1 MLTIFLKRSERNILK
16 LQSISS
22 FYYFTRH
29 TSEIFSMFEWKWI
42 NFQNLILSLEEC
54 LHTEHY
60 LRHFT
65 IFTLIISNNFD
76 NILQYNSAIPWPTE
90 LSAKKLFLVS
100 DNLNLTFNLS
110 KFPYKQKR
118 EESCQTKIQLKYINH
133 LSGGLQHFLNSKYKI
148 LSIDFLL
155 LVWQIIRLQLC
166 LYLFLFSINF
176 LNYSLSLGLISK
188 FRVLIKLNFSLAAGW
203 SVLRKF

>member
-1 MLTIFLKRSERNILK
+1 MTGVTMKGKEYYQNCRRLSAFFS
-16 LQSISS
+16 
-22 FYYFTRH
+22 YFTRH
-29 TSEIFSMFEWKWI
+29 TSKMFSMFEWKWI

-118 EESCQTKIQLKYINH
+118 EESCQTKIQLRYINH
-133 LSGGLQHFLNSKYKI
+133 LSV
-148 LSIDFLL
+148 LSTDDSTTF
-155 LVWQIIRLQLC
+155 
-166 LYLFLFSINF
+166 
-176 LNYSLSLGLISK
+176 
-188 FRVLIKLNFSLAAGW
+188 
-203 SVLRKF
+203 